1 MNQSNPEQQ
10 VYPESFKSLYSTY
23 DQQLEQYIANSNSS
37 IYNANVKNE
46 VPLDRQISQ
55 SNVRPNLSNEN
66 RKTWKPIWK
75 LKLKNYKLC

>member
-46 VPLDRQISQ
+46 VP
-55 SNVRPNLSNEN
+55 VG
-66 RKTWKPIWK
+66 
-75 LKLKNYKLC
+75 

>member
-46 VPLDRQISQ
+46 VPLDRQVSQ
-55 SNVRPNLSNEN
+55 SNVRHNLSNEN
-66 RKTWKPIWK
+66 
-75 LKLKNYKLC
+75 LSYHLYDDYDFNYYLDD